1 MEVILLKTK
10 SLENEMSTRSY
21 KMNMKDKIQKKGKK
35 KKTET
40 EGEKIN
46 VINRIQLQNGN
57 VK

>member
-57 VK
+57 V